1 MISFDS
7 DPAAANTA
15 VAEED
20 TCPGAVAVPSSTG
33 IGADPWPGVS
43 AGCSAFSSGKV
54 AAGSL
59 ILLAVSTAAAA
70 CCELGAGAGAS
81 APAQRISS
89 CWSSIFLMSDMMIL
103 ETLGLAAK
111 SVGRPRLT
119 SPDPSLL
126 NEQAHYRGM
135 QTHQRPLSSQLGP
148 PTPQLRSSTEALG
161 RTINLT
167 SITFTNKTLHSNFH
181 HTSNQIHR
189 RSAGRASRYS
199 M

>member
-7 DPAAANTA
+7 DPAAADTA
-15 VAEED
+15 VAEDD
-20 TCPGAVAVPSSTG
+20 TSPGAVAMPSSTG
-33 IGADPWPGVS
+33 TGADPWPGVS

-59 ILLAVSTAAAA
+59 ILLTVSTAAAA
-70 CCELGAGAGAS
+70 CCVLGAGAGAS
-81 APAQRISS
+81 APARRISS

-148 PTPQLRSSTEALG
+148 PSAAAQE
-161 RTINLT
+161 
-167 SITFTNKTLHSNFH
+167 
-181 HTSNQIHR
+181 QR
-189 RSAGRASRYS
+189 RSLGTQL
-199 M
+199 